1 MVRGGRATVVGL
13 SATVT
18 SRWSIVQ
25 FNYQKQFSHDMCK
38 FSRKAQFTDHDS
50 LRKNIDLAME
60 HTIIKLDEH

>member
-1 MVRGGRATVVGL
+1 MVRGGRASVVGRVR
-13 SATVT
+13 ATVT
-18 SRWSIVQ
+18 SMVQ

>member
-1 MVRGGRATVVGL
+1 MVRGGRATVVGRVR
-13 SATVT
+13 ATVT
-18 SRWSIVQ
+18 SSMVQ

>member
-1 MVRGGRATVVGL
+1 MVRGGRATCAGD
-13 SATVT
+13 
-18 SRWSIVQ
+18 RHGPWMVQ